1 MIASIVWETDLD
13 KALKRARLEGKP
25 VLVDFFNPE

>member
-1 MIASIVWETDLD
+1 MDHLFRWEDDLD
-13 KALKRARLEGKP
+13 VALHRADAEGKP